1 MRLAVYCYN
10 INNIKNRKKNLCE
23 MHVDG
28 QNGQGEALSPVSI
41 ISKMIREKNNICGWR
56 VAVICYTRHSIKTY
70 FTRKDETIGPAVT
83 HVIKEY
89 GKFCESRHCIKALK
103 GIIGEQKMITSVSPK
118 NIVRLAVI

>member
-1 MRLAVYCYN
+1 MISIIL
-10 INNIKNRKKNLCE
+10 KNKKNLCE
-23 MHVDG
+23 MHVDN
-28 QNGQGEALSPVSI
+28 QNVQGKALSPVFI
-41 ISKMIREKNNICGWR
+41 ISNMVWEKKNICGWR

-103 GIIGEQKMITSVSPK
+103 GILGEQKMITSVSPTK
-118 NIVRLAVI
+118 IVRLGVI